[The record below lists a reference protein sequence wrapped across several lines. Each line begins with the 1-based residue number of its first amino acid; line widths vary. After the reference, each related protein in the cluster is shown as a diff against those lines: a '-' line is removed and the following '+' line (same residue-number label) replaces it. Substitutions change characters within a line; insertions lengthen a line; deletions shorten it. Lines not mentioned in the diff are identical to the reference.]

1 MVTTTRRS
9 FLSEAQVPDRV
20 RRILACPF
28 CRVAPRFEDGAVRC
42 ATCGRTFQLRGAVPV
57 MLEGSPV
64 TAGGDGLRRR
74 MSGHPLGSSLLRLTD
89 RATVDYRS
97 PEADR
102 RLPALIAAA
111 GEGATLLNIGSGQTR
126 HAPHMVNVDV
136 GTYAQVDIVGDAREL
151 PILDGA
157 ADLAVCSAVL
167 EHVADP
173 VAAVAE
179 MRRTLRPG
187 GVAFVETPFMQ
198 PYHEGP
204 DDYQR
209 FTIMGLR
216 RLFSRFTILE
226 CGVVGG
232 PASAFCAAA
241 REFGAITLSLGNET
255 AYKLLRRAIG
265 LPLFPLRYL
274 DALLV
279 RHPHAHRAAFSL
291 YIVARKE
298 VR

>member
-1 MVTTTRRS
+1 MVTKTRTS
-9 FLSEAQVPDRV
+9 LLSEAQVPDRV

-28 CRVAPRFEDGAVRC
+28 CHVAPRFEDGALRC
-42 ATCGRTFQLRGAVPV
+42 ATCGRAFQLRGAVPI

-64 TAGGDGLRRR
+64 TAGESSLRRR
-74 MSGHPLGSSLLRLTD
+74 ISGYPPAKSLLRLTD
-89 RATVDYRS
+89 RAAADYRS
-97 PEADR
+97 PEANR

-126 HAPHMVNVDV
+126 HTPDMVNIDID
-136 GTYAQVDIVGDAREL
+136 AFPQVDIVGDAQQL
-151 PILDGA
+151 PIVDAA
-157 ADLAVCSAVL
+157 ADLAICSALL
-167 EHVADP
+167 EHVPDP
-173 VAAVAE
+173 AAVVAE

-187 GVAFVETPFMQ
+187 GVAFVETPFLQ

-209 FTIMGLR
+209 YTIMGLR
-216 RLFSRFTILE
+216 RLFSGFTVLE

-232 PASAFCAAA
+232 PASTFCAAA
-241 REFGAITLSLGNET
+241 REFGAITFSFGNET
-255 AYKLLRRAIG
+255 AYKLLRRAIA

-279 RHPHAHRAAFSL
+279 RLPLAHRAAFGL
-291 YIVARKE
+291 YLVARRE
-298 VR
+298 A